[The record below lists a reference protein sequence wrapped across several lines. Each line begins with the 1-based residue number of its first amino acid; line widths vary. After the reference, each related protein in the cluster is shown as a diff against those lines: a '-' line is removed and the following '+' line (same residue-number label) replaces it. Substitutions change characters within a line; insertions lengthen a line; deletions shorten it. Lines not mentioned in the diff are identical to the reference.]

1 MKRILLLFLTGF
13 ALLTGCTAANEEAG
27 IPDPG
32 TEKASESQAVE
43 TGKANRILPKGDILS
58 MTKNIAGESITFPED
73 ESNAITALVEK
84 IESADVI
91 EEADARNPASHL
103 LGFDFLIMLED
114 ADGNAISVCLAP
126 FDDGRVSITIEEKDN
141 DQTIWVKSS
150 SLVDQMKQ
158 LAGYEPLGQ
167 ETIDNITGIVIVD
180 SNGTQYLLSEAKVS
194 QMQTILKHM
203 QETTGDSKCPFDV
216 DIVFHTKENDI
227 EAKYCNDS
235 CGILVVQGGYYRLDE
250 QDAEWLSELI
260 ARSLN

>member
-1 MKRILLLFLTGF
+1 MQKSRSSTDFDTSSATCESQNDFVRYSYRDIKVFDKESVVMKRILLLFLTGF

-73 ESNAITALVEK
+73 ESTAITALVEK

-91 EEADARNPASHL
+91 EEADARNPDSHL
-103 LGFDFLIMLED
+103 LGFDFLIMLKD

-150 SLVDQMKQ
+150 SLV
-158 LAGYEPLGQ
+158 ASG
-167 ETIDNITGIVIVD
+167 V
-180 SNGTQYLLSEAKVS
+180 
-194 QMQTILKHM
+194 
-203 QETTGDSKCPFDV
+203 
-216 DIVFHTKENDI
+216 
-227 EAKYCNDS
+227 
-235 CGILVVQGGYYRLDE
+235 
-250 QDAEWLSELI
+250 
-260 ARSLN
+260 